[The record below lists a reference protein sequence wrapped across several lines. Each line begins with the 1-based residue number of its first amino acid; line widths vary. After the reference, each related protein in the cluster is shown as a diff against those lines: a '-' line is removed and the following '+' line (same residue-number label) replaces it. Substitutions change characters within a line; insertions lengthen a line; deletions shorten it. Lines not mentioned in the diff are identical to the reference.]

1 MPVTRTLLFALG
13 GLIVGGII
21 HVAIVFMVPNFAG
34 KDAWAEMARF
44 GPDGQ
49 FHTIPMSEAGAE
61 AIADLDPRMMQAV
74 CRFSLLN
81 GPVRIGADL
90 PDEFWSV
97 AVFDRRGRNVYSL
110 NDRAA
115 ERAHLDLAILTPVQM
130 AQMRQ
135 NPPASLASAIVLEQ
149 PLDVGFILIRSFVP
163 DDSMLPTVTAALT
176 GATCAAPF

>member
-1 MPVTRTLLFALG
+1 MRRTLLFALG
-13 GLIVGGII
+13 GLLVGGII
-21 HVAIVFMVPNFAG
+21 HVAVVFLVPALAG
-34 KDAWAEMARF
+34 KDAWAAMARF
-44 GPDGQ
+44 GADGQ

-61 AIADLDPRMMQAV
+61 AIPDLDPRMMEAV
-74 CRFSLLN
+74 CRFTLAN
-81 GPVRIGADL
+81 GPVRITADL

-135 NPPASLASAIVLEQ
+135 NPPASLESAIVLEQ
-149 PLDVGFILIRSFVP
+149 PLDVGFVLIRAFVP
-163 DDSMLPTVTAALT
+163 DDSMLPTVTAALA
-176 GATCAAPF
+176 GADCAGKIQ